1 MNINSIRNKVE
12 FLATQV
18 KGKIDVLMISEA
30 KIDES
35 FPKGNFLIERF
46 STPYRLD
53 RDSKGGGIM
62 LYVRADIPSSILAFE
77 DKPIENLFIE
87 LNLQNTKIL
96 TNCSY
101 NPHNSE
107 IKKHLT
113 ALRNSLDLQ
122 SSKYEKI
129 LILSDS
135 NVEIEEVNMKSF
147 YENYN
152 LKSLIKKLVIKI
164 LTYLHVLN
172 DKHSTHV
179 SKYMCIRDR
188 TV

>member
-1 MNINSIRNKVE
+1 
-12 FLATQV
+12 
-18 KGKIDVLMISEA
+18 MISEA

-101 NPHNSE
+101 NP
-107 IKKHLT
+107 LT
-113 ALRNSLDLQ
+113 T
-122 SSKYEKI
+122 
-129 LILSDS
+129 
-135 NVEIEEVNMKSF
+135 
-147 YENYN
+147 
-152 LKSLIKKLVIKI
+152 LK
-164 LTYLHVLN
+164 
-172 DKHSTHV
+172 
-179 SKYMCIRDR
+179 
-188 TV
+188 